1 MLTDLVEYL
10 PRLGMKGVCEEG
22 RDTATYRIG
31 CDYQQGY
38 AYAMPPYLAGPDRPL
53 TFLTTRAGN
62 HYLSN
67 CMMAWGRVQSRT
79 PYIRCIPCNL
89 A

>member
-1 MLTDLVEYL
+1 MLTGLVEYL

-38 AYAMPPYLAGPDRPL
+38 AMPPSLAGPDRTL
-53 TFLTTRAGN
+53 TFLTARAGN

-67 CMMAWGRVQSRT
+67 CMMAWGRVQFRT
-79 PYIRCIPCNL
+79 PYIRYIRCNL